1 MPDNNL
7 IRGIEDVKIQL
18 ESDNVGQKIA
28 ALSKALEYGQ
38 EGLNLVIQS
47 LDDELWQIQHAA
59 FMLLR
64 QRSFRSTPQV
74 KKALRRYITIDGQY
88 PDERQEIKRFLSDSS
103 WATQNEYGS
112 REPLPELLQFMKWGE
127 VLVDDANATS
137 YRFEGIIIY
146 IVDCQENR
154 KVWRCL
160 SLGDGGELTIPLKF
174 LQKKGYSYYVRDLLL
189 VNEDLR
195 MNLSTINWNE
205 FLVFSPDEDI
215 TPVVI
220 HARKNDLKKGDEGE
234 LLEKDGNWF
243 IISKEFS
250 EIKLPR
256 VNNFYR
262 IPKSYLARLGYSYY
276 HQISQLHQLPL
287 IGYLSSKEYLDFLN
301 LQILDFLSL
310 KPIWS
315 PS

>member
-1 MPDNNL
+1 MPDKNSF
-7 IRGIEDVKIQL
+7 RAIEDIKLSLQ
-18 ESDNVGQKIA
+18 SDNVKQKIA
-28 ALSKALEYGQ
+28 ALSQALEYGQ

-47 LDDELWQIQHAA
+47 LNDDLWQVQHAA

-64 QRSFRSTPQV
+64 QRPLRSTPQV
-74 KKALRRYITIDGQY
+74 KKALRHYITIDNQY
-88 PDERQEIKRFLSDSS
+88 PDERQEIKRFLSDYS
-103 WATQNEYGS
+103 WVTQNEYGS

-127 VLVDDANATS
+127 VLVDDINATG
-137 YRFEGIIIY
+137 YRLEGIIFY
-146 IVDCQENR
+146 IVDCQRNR

-160 SLGDGGELTIPLKF
+160 SLSDGGELTIPLNF

-189 VNEDLR
+189 LHEDLK
-195 MNLSTINWNE
+195 MDLPIFNGNE
-205 FLVFSPDEDI
+205 FIRFYPIEDRTGLAI
-215 TPVVI
+215 YTPNK
-220 HARKNDLKKGDEGE
+220 ALKKPCEDE
-234 LLEKDGNWF
+234 LLKKYGNWF
-243 IISKEFS
+243 IISEEFS
-250 EIKLPR
+250 ETKLPR

-262 IPKSYLARLGYSYY
+262 IPKRYLARLGYSYY

-287 IGYLSSKEYLDFLN
+287 IGYLSPKEYLDFLN

>member
-7 IRGIEDVKIQL
+7 MRSIEDVKFHL
-18 ESDNVGQKIA
+18 ESDNVKQKIA
-28 ALSKALEYGQ
+28 ALSQALEYGQ

-47 LDDELWQIQHAA
+47 LNDDLWQVQHAA

-64 QRSFRSTPQV
+64 QRSLRSAPQV
-74 KKALRRYITIDGQY
+74 KKALRHYITIDSQY
-88 PDERQEIKRFLSDSS
+88 PDERQEIKQFLSDSS
-103 WATQNEYGS
+103 WVTQNEYGS

-127 VLVDDANATS
+127 VLVDDANATG
-137 YRFEGIIIY
+137 YRFEGIIFY
-146 IVDCQENR
+146 IVDCQANK

-160 SLGDGGELTIPLKF
+160 SLGDGGELTIPLNF

-195 MNLSTINWNE
+195 MILPIINCNE
-205 FLVFSPDEDI
+205 LLVFNPDEER
-215 TPVVI
+215 TSVAI
-220 HARKNDLKKGDEGE
+220 HTRKKDLKNGDEGE
-234 LLEKDGNWF
+234 LLKKNENWF
-243 IISKEFS
+243 ILS
-250 EIKLPR
+250 EEGSQIKLPR

-262 IPKSYLARLGYSYY
+262 IPKRYLARIGYSYY
-276 HQISQLHQLPL
+276 YQICQLHQLPL
-287 IGYLSSKEYLDFLN
+287 IGYLSPKEYLDFLN

-310 KPIWS
+310 KPIWN

>member
-1 MPDNNL
+1 M
-7 IRGIEDVKIQL
+7 RSIEDVKFYL
-18 ESDNVGQKIA
+18 ASDNVGQKIA

-47 LDDELWQIQHAA
+47 LNDELWQVQHAA

-64 QRSFRSTPQV
+64 QRSLRSTPQV
-74 KKALRRYITIDGQY
+74 KKALRHYITIDGQY
-88 PDERQEIKRFLSDSS
+88 PDERQGIKQFLSNSS
-103 WATQNEYGS
+103 WVTQNEYGF

-127 VLVDDANATS
+127 VLVADVNAS
-137 YRFEGIIIY
+137 GYRLEGIIFY

-160 SLGDGGELTIPLKF
+160 SLGDGGELTIPLNF

-195 MNLSTINWNE
+195 MNLPIINCHE
-205 FLVFSPDEDI
+205 SLVFNPNEETTS
-215 TPVVI
+215 VAI
-220 HARKNDLKKGDEGE
+220 HTRNNAFKNNGEGE
-234 LLEKDGNWF
+234 LLKKDENWF
-243 IISKEFS
+243 ILS
-250 EIKLPR
+250 EEGSQIKLPR

-262 IPKSYLARLGYSYY
+262 IPKRYLARIGYSYY

-287 IGYLSSKEYLDFLN
+287 IGYLSPKEYLDFLN